1 MQTNHVGPVRFFD
14 TSFRIGRQTRANGS
28 EFEMSTHMAPAS
40 RAELEYRGNPICS
53 GLHGTAVQF
62 RKV

>member
-1 MQTNHVGPVRFFD
+1 
-14 TSFRIGRQTRANGS
+14 
-28 EFEMSTHMAPAS
+28 MSTHMAPAS